1 MSNEQMKD
9 VVSFN
14 ATSTREVEQDFIT
27 VTFQATESAADP
39 NKVQLKLAERLK
51 EALDIARAKKV
62 AGQVDVTS
70 GNFQISPTY
79 DKKGAINGYRGAVQ
93 LIILGTDTKTISG
106 LTGDISTMNIA
117 GVEHSV
123 SPALRKSIEDELVLQ
138 AIQLWRDKGAA
149 YASAFGYKSFDM
161 VSSTV
166 QVNSGYGGY
175 RPRGG
180 ARLMAASASLESGGG
195 SYEEEAGKEE
205 ITASVNGS
213 VQLVS

>member
-9 VVSFN
+9 VVSFS
-14 ATSTREVEQDFIT
+14 ATASREVEQDFIT

-51 EALDIARAKKV
+51 DALDIARAKKAEGV
-62 AGQVDVTS
+62 EVNT

-79 DKKGAINGYRGAVQ
+79 DKKGAINGYRGVVQ
-93 LIILGTDTKTISG
+93 LIILGTDTKTISS
-106 LTGDISTMNIA
+106 LTGDISSMNIA

-123 SPALRKSIEDELVLQ
+123 SPALRKSVEDSLSLL
-138 AIQLWRDKGAA
+138 AIQLWREKAQS
-149 YASAFGYKSFDM
+149 YAGAFGANSFTM
-161 VSSTV
+161 VNSTI

-180 ARLMAASASLESGGG
+180 GMRVMAASASLESGGG
-195 SYEEEAGKEE
+195 SYDEEAGKEE